1 METRSLKVVDT
12 PRAIGMN
19 EQLPIPGWIP
29 LVPAH
34 LKLLAACATEAEHIP
49 SASTGTRH
57 PLETSGLICHA
68 TTQSASGDPT
78 YIATEKGL
86 RALRVQRIMKELG
99 IVRQRRPLARFPD
112 NDLVRLLI
120 VLEHM
125 VAAHRRVIAGMPS
138 APYHS

>member
-1 METRSLKVVDT
+1 MK
-12 PRAIGMN
+12 

-34 LKLLAACATEAEHIP
+34 LKLLEACDTEPQHIP
-49 SASTGTRH
+49 GASTGTRH
-57 PLETSGLICHA
+57 PLDTSGLICRSTA
-68 TTQSASGDPT
+68 QSASGDPT

-112 NDLVRLLI
+112 NDLVRLLV
-120 VLEHM
+120 VLEDM
-125 VAAHRRVIAGMPS
+125 LAAHRRVLAGLPA
-138 APYHS
+138 APHHS